1 MDWITALNRE
11 REALYDKVND
21 SLEVQLQNAIT
32 ISPIDTGELKRSWK
46 LTRNGK
52 SRWIV
57 KNTCD
62 HAIFQ
67 EFGTYKQ
74 SGREMWGLRSG
85 RWIVEVVGR
94 IR

>member
-1 MDWITALNRE
+1 MDWISALNAE
-11 REALYDKVND
+11 RDALYDKVHD
-21 SLEVQLQNAIT
+21 SLEVQLENAIT
-32 ISPIDTGELKRSWK
+32 ISPVDTGELKRSWK
-46 LTRNGK
+46 LNRNSK
-52 SRWIV
+52 NSWTV

-74 SGREMWGLRSG
+74 AGREMWGLRSG
-85 RWIVEVVGR
+85 RWTVEVIGR